1 MASETT
7 RLSIAPREP
16 GSSRATR
23 RLRRE
28 GQVPG
33 VLYGGTE
40 EPVAFAV
47 DALVLRRAL
56 AATGAVVEL
65 EIDGTSQ
72 PAVLKDAQ
80 RHPVRGET
88 LHVDFVRVRLDVAI
102 QSTVPLELVGAESS
116 PGVREGG
123 ILEQVVREVNVEAL
137 PNAIPDVVQHDVSG
151 LEIGATEH
159 LSAVRA
165 PEGVT
170 LVDDPEIV
178 IASLIVPTIDA
189 EADEAAEDGIE
200 QETERVGEDGADA
213 EAGEAPADA
222 GDAQSE

>member
-7 RLSIAPREP
+7 RLSITAREP

-23 RLRRE
+23 RLRRD

-65 EIDGTSQ
+65 EIDGSSQ
-72 PAVLKDAQ
+72 PAVLKESQ

-102 QSTVPLELVGAESS
+102 QSTVPLELVGAENS

-123 ILEQVVREVNVEAL
+123 ILEQIVRELTVEAL
-137 PNAIPDVVQHDVSG
+137 PNAIPDVLQHDVSRLVVG
-151 LEIGATEH
+151 DTEH
-159 LSAVRA
+159 LSAVQA
-165 PEGVT
+165 PDGVT
-170 LVDDPEIV
+170 LVDNPEIV

-189 EADEAAEDGIE
+189 EADEAAEGEIE
-200 QETERVGEDGADA
+200 QETGLVGEGEGGD
-213 EAGEAPADA
+213 EAGDASADT